1 VLKILLCLS
10 ALSMTL
16 PAFAI
21 PIDHKAVDE
30 MVAMIFVSIVFGL
43 LVLVTVVAIFYMYVK
58 EKREK
63 AAKLDALKNIS
74 ARVGHFGE

>member
-1 VLKILLCLS
+1 VLKILLRLS
-10 ALSMTL
+10 ALSTTL

-21 PIDHKAVDE
+21 TIDNKAVDE
-30 MVAMIFVSIVFGL
+30 MVAMIFVSIVFVL

-63 AAKLDALKNIS
+63 IAKLDALKNIS